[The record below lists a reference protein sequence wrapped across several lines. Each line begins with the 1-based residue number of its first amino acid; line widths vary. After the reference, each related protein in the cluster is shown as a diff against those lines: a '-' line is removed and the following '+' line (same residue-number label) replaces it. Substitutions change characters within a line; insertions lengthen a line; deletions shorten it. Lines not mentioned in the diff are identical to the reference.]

1 MIMVTPKKR
10 TPAEAWDALENMAF
24 DDEVER
30 VLALSDEQ
38 LDEELKES
46 GLDPQR
52 VRERGRALGEQLRSE
67 HKSSVPDERPVPPP
81 PRARLLSREG
91 VDERPPP
98 SARVRI
104 AKRVRWVAA
113 LAAALSAT
121 AIAMMSGPVVV
132 GHAHAPSKADL
143 EKPQEL

>member
-24 DDEVER
+24 DDEVAR

-52 VRERGRALGEQLRSE
+52 VRERGRALGERLRSE
-67 HKSSVPDERPVPPP
+67 HKSSVPDERPVPRP
-81 PRARLLSREG
+81 PRPRLREREG
-91 VDERPPP
+91 GAASPPP
-98 SARVRI
+98 SARVR
-104 AKRVRWVAA
+104 
-113 LAAALSAT
+113 T
-121 AIAMMSGPVVV
+121 AES
-132 GHAHAPSKADL
+132 
-143 EKPQEL
+143 